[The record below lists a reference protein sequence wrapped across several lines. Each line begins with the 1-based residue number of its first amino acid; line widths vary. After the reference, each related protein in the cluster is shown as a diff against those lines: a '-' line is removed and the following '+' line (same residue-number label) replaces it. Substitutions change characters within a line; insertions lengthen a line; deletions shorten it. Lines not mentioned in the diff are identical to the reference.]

1 MPEFFKVGESYE
13 NRLGTYEVTERKT
26 PLLVIRYHETGR
38 LQEVEEELQE
48 RIVRN
53 LMRERELAL
62 RPAEERRPATKAARP
77 RRKRAKFEGFAHA
90 DFEGKIAGTSWRAK
104 TGLGGVIAEA
114 LTDTSGEPFDS
125 WAPNRQTAVYI
136 TNPDECGAQFLA
148 DSAQF
153 FILTSEV
160 GLSYGL
166 SIQRP
171 AEAAE
176 GATAWDRLLSTL
188 TDDEEV
194 SARLSDLLTD
204 GTVELSWYG
213 QTWGMSERETVRGAE
228 DGLIS
233 DRGAVVE
240 SDTFEDIIER
250 LNEAPQD
257 ENLILTIDSSM
268 SQDDA
273 VKAGAS
279 IADTVVAL
287 FEALIFLY
295 RACTA

>member
-1 MPEFFKVGESYE
+1 MADFFTVGESYE
-13 NRLGTYEVTERKT
+13 NRLGTYEVVERKT
-26 PLLVIRYHETGR
+26 PMLVIRYHATGR
-38 LQEVEEELQE
+38 MQEVEEELQE

-62 RPAEERRPATKAARP
+62 RPAEERRPPAKATRQ
-77 RRKRAKFEGFAHA
+77 RRKRAKFDGFVSA

-104 TGLGGVIAEA
+104 TGLGGVLAEA
-114 LTDTSGEPFDS
+114 LTDATGEPFDS

-136 TNPDECGAQFLA
+136 THPEECGPQFA
-148 DSAQF
+148 SDSAQF
-153 FILTSEV
+153 FVLTSDV
-160 GLSYGL
+160 GLSFGL

-194 SARLSDLLTD
+194 AARLSDLLTD
-204 GTVELSWYG
+204 GVVELSWYG
-213 QTWGMSERETVRGAE
+213 QTWGVSERETVRGAE

-273 VKAGAS
+273 IKAGAA
-279 IADTVVAL
+279 IADTVAAL
-287 FEALIFLY
+287 FESLMFLY